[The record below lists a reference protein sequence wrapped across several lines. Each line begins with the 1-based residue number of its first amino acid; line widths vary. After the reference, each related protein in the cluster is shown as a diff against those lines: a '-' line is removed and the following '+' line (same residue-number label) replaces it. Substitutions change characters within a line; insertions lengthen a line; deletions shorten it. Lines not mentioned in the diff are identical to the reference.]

1 MNIRSRNKVDATFN
15 MSSMTDIV
23 FLLLIFFIVLST
35 FVSIHGLDIDL
46 PKTKASQNPIK
57 SEITI
62 EITKDYTYRIN
73 GKDAGLPAIIS
84 QLKSKAAG
92 QESPSLILVADG
104 AIKWESGMEVIAE
117 AKSLGYTKI
126 VVRTEPKQ

>member
-46 PKTKASQNPIK
+46 PKTKSAQNPIK
-57 SEITI
+57 SNII
-62 EITKDYTYRIN
+62 VEITKDYTYAIN
-73 GKDAGLPAIIS
+73 GKTVGLPSIIS
-84 QLKSKAAG
+84 ELKTKAAG
-92 QESPSLILVADG
+92 EESPSLILVADG
-104 AIKWESGMEVIAE
+104 AIKWESGMEIIAE

-126 VVRTEPKQ
+126 VVRTEPKK